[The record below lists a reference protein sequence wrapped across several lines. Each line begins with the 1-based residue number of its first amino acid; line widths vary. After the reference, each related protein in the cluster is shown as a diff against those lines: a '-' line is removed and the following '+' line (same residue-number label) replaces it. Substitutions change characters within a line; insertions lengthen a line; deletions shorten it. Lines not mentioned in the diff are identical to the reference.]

1 MEVNSNM
8 FKANFKQND
17 YLYNCDFVNKYGIDT
32 IYQKP
37 KLQKISISFS
47 INQLKKLGVL
57 ENDRT
62 VSSKSFLIYYI
73 LFFFKPYCN
82 YSVLENKRVNVETVN
97 EKIELTITLSDKDE
111 INLFLRTLFIE
122 NWERILEENFSLFP
136 SKEVFAK
143 KKVNVIQNQNFS
155 KKAVV
160 SSYSL
165 FEIDQLFK
173 KLFNRV
179 NTKEIF
185 FDINFFF
192 LNVNSKHSK
201 NCIKNIPFFWI
212 NG

>member
-1 MEVNSNM
+1 METNSNI
-8 FKANFKQND
+8 FKTNFKHND
-17 YLYNCDFVNKYGIDT
+17 YLYNCDFVNKYAIKT

-47 INQLKKLGVL
+47 INQLKKTGII

-62 VSSKSFLIYYI
+62 ISLKSFLILYI

-82 YSVLENKRVNVETVN
+82 YSVLENKRVKIETIN
-97 EKIELTITLSDKDE
+97 EKIELMITLSDKEE
-111 INLFLRTLFIE
+111 INFFLRTLFIE
-122 NWERILEENFSLFP
+122 NWERVLEENFNLFTSKELP
-136 SKEVFAK
+136 SKNPNSV
-143 KKVNVIQNQNFS
+143 QTQNFS
-155 KKAVV
+155 KKAVI

-165 FEIDQLFK
+165 FEIDQLLK
-173 KLFNRV
+173 KVFNRV
-179 NTKEIF
+179 NTKEIL

-192 LNVNSKHSK
+192 SNINSQHSK

>member
-1 MEVNSNM
+1 MEIHYNM
-8 FKANFKQND
+8 FKTNFKQND
-17 YLYNCDFVNKYGIDT
+17 YLYNCDFINKYAIKT

-37 KLQKISISFS
+37 KLEKISINFS
-47 INQLKKLGVL
+47 INQLKKSGMI

-62 VSSKSFLIYYI
+62 ISLKSFLICYI
-73 LFFFKPYCN
+73 LFFFKPYCS
-82 YSVLENKRVNVETVN
+82 YSVLENKRVKIETVN
-97 EKIELTITLSDKDE
+97 EKIELTVTLSDKEE
-111 INLFLRTLFIE
+111 INLFLRTLFVE
-122 NWERILEENFSLFP
+122 NLERLLEEKFNLFT
-136 SKEVFAK
+136 SKEFSTK
-143 KKVNVIQNQNFS
+143 KKSDAGSNQNFS
-155 KKAVV
+155 KKATI

-165 FEIDQLFK
+165 FEIDQLLK

-192 LNVNSKHSK
+192 SNIHSQQPK